1 MKKLTIAI
9 ILGLLSI
16 GCFAQQD
23 EYKATIFGIRSD
35 GITDNTASIQR
46 AVDFISEKGG
56 GKLVFY
62 VGRYF
67 TGSVELK
74 DNVTIDL
81 REAAVLV
88 GATNIYY
95 YKGAPALLWAKDRK
109 GVGVIGKGVIE
120 GRHAALKANIED
132 QKAKGYLSENVDI
145 PALTSFVGCEDA
157 VLGPE
162 VKLIENIVTK

>member
-1 MKKLTIAI
+1 MTRKFFTLLTAI
-9 ILGLLSI
+9 VAAGLSLHAEI
-16 GCFAQQD
+16 YNVRD
-23 EYKATIFGIRSD
+23 FGAKGD
-35 GITDNTASIQR
+35 GIASDAA
-46 AVDFISEKGG
+46 AVQKAIDFISEEGG
-56 GKLVFY
+56 GKLIFK
-62 VGRYF
+62 VGRYL
-67 TGSVELK
+67 TGTIELK

-132 QKAKGYLSENVDI
+132 KKAKGYLSENVDI

-157 VLGPE
+157 LLGPE